1 MFHSATLRS
10 LFRLTGFLLATLIA
24 MPIQA
29 LAIVRPG
36 RFAEEFPIF
45 YHRIICLILGFRIEI
60 RGTISTDRP
69 TLFVSNHTSYLD
81 IEILG
86 SAIRG
91 SFVAKSEVAG
101 WPLFGWLAKLQ
112 RSVFVVR
119 KAATTAAQR
128 DSMQGRLASGD
139 NLILFPE
146 GTSNDGNRVMPFKSA
161 LLSAASQR
169 IDGRPITVQ
178 PVSLAY
184 VRLNGMPIG
193 RVLRPHFA
201 WYGDMELAGHLWT
214 VAGLGTT
221 DVVLEFHEPITIDT
235 FGSRKAL
242 SDHCFK
248 VIAEA
253 VSAANAGRPAAE
265 MPVIRP
271 PAPAGAV
278 TVS

>member
-1 MFHSATLRS
+1 MFHTAGLRS
-10 LFRLTGFLLATLIA
+10 LLRLSGFLLATAIA
-24 MPIQA
+24 MPIQG
-29 LAIVRPG
+29 LAILRPG

-45 YHRIICLILGFRIEI
+45 YHSLVCRILGFRVEI
-60 RGTISTDRP
+60 RGAPSTDRP

-91 SFVAKSEVAG
+91 SFVAKSEVAA

-119 KAATTAAQR
+119 KAATTASQR
-128 DSMQGRLASGD
+128 DSLQGRLAAGD

-161 LLSAASQR
+161 LLSAAAQR
-169 IDGRPITVQ
+169 VDGRAITVQ

-193 RVLRPHFA
+193 RVLRPYFA

-214 VAGLGTT
+214 VAGLGKT
-221 DVVLEFHEPITIDT
+221 DVVLEFHEPVTIEA

-242 SDHCFK
+242 SDHCHR
-248 VIAEA
+248 VISEA
-253 VSAANAGRPAAE
+253 VSAANAGRRSPNT
-265 MPVIRP
+265 PTIRQLST
-271 PAPAGAV
+271 AGAV
-278 TVS
+278 IAS